1 MTSPVIAVADGA
13 FSARRHTIER
23 EFGGRAAIR
32 WADLS
37 SAAAARQSTAGA
49 DAVVVTLQ
57 RLSAEIIAA
66 FGPSVRVI
74 GRSGVGLDTI
84 DLAAAASRGI
94 TVVNQPT
101 YGAQEVASH
110 ALALLLAVQR
120 RLLAADRY
128 VRSGWAGPAAL
139 DGIQPLDEV
148 TVGVLGC
155 GLIGNAFVERVR
167 PLVRQVLIY
176 DAAPVPVPAGA
187 EPAADIDDL
196 LARSAALSL
205 HLPLSDSTRGLIG
218 ARELGL
224 LPSGAVVVNVSRGG
238 IIDESALADALH
250 SGHITGAGLD
260 VFAEEPLPSTSP
272 LLSTPNTVLTPHCA
286 SVSDRAAR
294 RLSHWTIGDVIQYLD
309 KGSVEH
315 GVIVVAAP
323 DGLALPGARQE

>member
-13 FSARRHTIER
+13 FSGRHTIER

-37 SAAAARQSTAGA
+37 SAAAARRSTAGA

-74 GRSGVGLDTI
+74 GRGGVGLDTI

-94 TVVNQPT
+94 TVVNQPA

-120 RLLAADRY
+120 RLLAADQY
-128 VRSGWAGPAAL
+128 VRSGWAGPAGL
-139 DGIQPLDEV
+139 DGIQPLDEA

-155 GLIGNAFVERVR
+155 GRIGNAFVERVR

-187 EPAADIDDL
+187 ERAADLDDL
-196 LARSAALSL
+196 LTRSAVLSL

-218 ARELGL
+218 ARELGF

-238 IIDESALADALH
+238 IIDETALADALH
-250 SGHITGAGLD
+250 SGHVIGAGLD
-260 VFAEEPLPSTSP
+260 VFAEEPLPPDSP

-286 SVSDRAAR
+286 AASDRAAR
-294 RLSHWTIGDVIQYLD
+294 RLSHWTISDVIQYLD
-309 KGSVEH
+309 TGSVEH

-323 DGLALPGARQE
+323 DGLVLPGARQD

>member
-13 FSARRHTIER
+13 FSGRHTIER
-23 EFGGRAAIR
+23 DFSGRATIR

-66 FGPSVRVI
+66 FGPYV
-74 GRSGVGLDTI
+74 
-84 DLAAAASRGI
+84 
-94 TVVNQPT
+94 
-101 YGAQEVASH
+101 AQEVASH

-128 VRSGWAGPAAL
+128 VRSGWAGPAVL
-139 DGIQPLDEV
+139 DGIQPLDEA

-155 GLIGNAFVERVR
+155 GRIGTAFVERVR

-187 EPAADIDDL
+187 ERVADLDDL
-196 LARSAALSL
+196 LARSAVLSL

-224 LPSGAVVVNVSRGG
+224 LPPGAVVVNVSRGG
-238 IIDESALADALH
+238 IIDEPALADALH
-250 SGHITGAGLD
+250 SGHVMGAGLD

-286 SVSDRAAR
+286 SASDRAAR

-315 GVIVVAAP
+315 GVIVLAAP
-323 DGLALPGARQE
+323 DGLARPGARQD

>member
-1 MTSPVIAVADGA
+1 VADGA
-13 FSARRHTIER
+13 FSGRHTIER

-37 SAAAARQSTAGA
+37 SAAAARQSTADA

-74 GRSGVGLDTI
+74 GRGGVGLDTI

-94 TVVNQPT
+94 TVVNQPA

-120 RLLAADRY
+120 RLLAADQY
-128 VRSGWAGPAAL
+128 VRSGWAGPAGL
-139 DGIQPLDEV
+139 DGIQPLDEA

-155 GLIGNAFVERVR
+155 GRIGNAFVERVR

-187 EPAADIDDL
+187 ERAADLDDL
-196 LARSAALSL
+196 LTRSAVLSL
-205 HLPLSDSTRGLIG
+205 H
-218 ARELGL
+218 L

-238 IIDESALADALH
+238 IIDETALADALH
-250 SGHITGAGLD
+250 SGHVIGAGLD
-260 VFAEEPLPSTSP
+260 VFAEEPLPPDSP

-286 SVSDRAAR
+286 AASDRAAR
-294 RLSHWTIGDVIQYLD
+294 RLSHWTISDVIQYLD
-309 KGSVEH
+309 TGSVEH

-323 DGLALPGARQE
+323 DGLVLPGARQD